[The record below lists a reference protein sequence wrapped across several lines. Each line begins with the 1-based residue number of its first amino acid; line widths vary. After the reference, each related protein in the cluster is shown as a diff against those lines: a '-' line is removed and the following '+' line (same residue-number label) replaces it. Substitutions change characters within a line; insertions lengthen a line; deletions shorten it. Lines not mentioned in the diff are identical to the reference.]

1 MVWTRVNREWF
12 FVGFHHNVLNDSQ
25 GHYQTEGSEQLKE
38 LFCVPKAELNVPL
51 DIAEAKV

>member
-1 MVWTRVNREWF
+1 MV
-12 FVGFHHNVLNDSQ
+12 FHHNVLNDSQ

-38 LFCVPKAELNVPL
+38 LFCVPKAKLNVPL